1 MSALGIC
8 TLRDLIDRLPSG
20 ERRLILLRYASRL
33 SIEEIAG
40 LENEDIGRI
49 ESRLHALENVLFEQ
63 VEQRLEQELAD
74 ESSAAA

>member
-1 MSALGIC
+1 MPALGTC

-40 LENEDIGRI
+40 MEGEDIDRI
-49 ESRLHALENVLFEQ
+49 ESRLTALEDVLFEQ
-63 VEQRLEQELAD
+63 VQQRLENELAD
-74 ESSAAA
+74 DTAAAA